1 MEEDELD
8 TILSHFDC
16 YKFLA
21 QLNYPKPDSIFLE
34 SLNQPTSRF
43 ATPVSDSELQ
53 EAKLSSVPKN
63 TDKSTSWAVNIWKEW
78 SAHRHK
84 IQQQMDTNLMMI
96 TSQGI

>member
-16 YKFLA
+16 DKFLA

-53 EAKLSSVPKN
+53 EASLKPLSN
-63 TDKSTSWAVNIWKEW
+63 AADK
-78 SAHRHK
+78 
-84 IQQQMDTNLMMI
+84 
-96 TSQGI
+96 